1 MITGRHPYE
10 DFVHRVQKP
19 ARYLGGEFGARTKDW
34 SAVDARVCLAFPDV
48 YDIGMSHLGF
58 KILYKILNDEPRTL
72 AERAYALR
80 RAAVMPA
87 DLVDAVVSG
96 KSLVGGRH
104 TVLARI
110 VEFAE
115 QHRHDEGA
123 VKAFARLELNRM
135 ERGIPYLDVIYAA
148 APLIGLTGTVTGLL
162 QVFSQIS
169 PDTGLPDPVAFT
181 KGVALA
187 LSATVIGLT
196 IAIPSLVGSGY
207 LQRKIENYA
216 AQLDVLLERILQRAR
231 PQ

>member
-1 MITGRHPYE
+1 MFFAMIE
-10 DFVHRVQKP
+10 VFK
-19 ARYLGGEFGARTKDW
+19 GAGLLIYPLALC
-34 SAVDARVCLAFPDV
+34 SAAAVFIIC
-48 YDIGMSHLGF
+48 
-58 KILYKILNDEPRTL
+58 
-72 AERAYALR
+72 ERAYALR
-80 RAAVMPA
+80 KVAIMPP
-87 DLVDAVVSG
+87 DLVDAVIHNRPLMGG
-96 KSLVGGRH
+96 KH

-110 VEFAE
+110 VDFAE
-115 QHRHDEGA
+115 QHKNDEGA

-135 ERGIPYLDVIYAA
+135 ERGIPYLDVVYAA

-187 LSATVIGLT
+187 LSATVIGLC

-216 AQLDVLLERILQRAR
+216 AQLDVLLERILTRSKS
-231 PQ
+231 

>member
-1 MITGRHPYE
+1 MFFAVL
-10 DFVHRVQKP
+10 DVVK
-19 ARYLGGEFGARTKDW
+19 GAGVLVW
-34 SAVDARVCLAFPDV
+34 PLLLCSVAAVFIVC
-48 YDIGMSHLGF
+48 
-58 KILYKILNDEPRTL
+58 
-72 AERAYALR
+72 ERSYALR
-80 RAAVMPA
+80 KAAVMPP
-87 DLVDAVVSG
+87 DLVDAVING
-96 KSLVGGRH
+96 KPLMGGKH

-115 QHRHDEGA
+115 QHKNDEGA

-169 PDTGLPDPVAFT
+169 PETGLPDPVAFT

-187 LSATVIGLT
+187 LSATIIGLC
-196 IAIPSLVGSGY
+196 IAIPALVGSGY

-216 AQLDVLLERILQRAR
+216 AVLDVLLERILTRAR
-231 PQ
+231 

>member
-1 MITGRHPYE
+1 MFLAISLI
-10 DFVHRVQKP
+10 DLIK
-19 ARYLGGEFGARTKDW
+19 GAGVLFW
-34 SAVDARVCLAFPDV
+34 PLLACSVVAVF
-48 YDIGMSHLGF
+48 IIF
-58 KILYKILNDEPRTL
+58 
-72 AERAYALR
+72 ERAYALR
-80 RAAVMPA
+80 RSAVMPQ
-87 DLVDAVVSG
+87 DLVDAVVTG
-96 KSLVGGRH
+96 KPLLGGKH

-110 VEFAE
+110 VDFAE
-115 QHRHDEGA
+115 EHKNDEDA
-123 VKAFARLELNRM
+123 VKAFARLQLNRM

-187 LSATVIGLT
+187 LSATVMGLT

-216 AQLDVLLERILQRAR
+216 AQLDVLLERILKRGR
-231 PQ
+231 P